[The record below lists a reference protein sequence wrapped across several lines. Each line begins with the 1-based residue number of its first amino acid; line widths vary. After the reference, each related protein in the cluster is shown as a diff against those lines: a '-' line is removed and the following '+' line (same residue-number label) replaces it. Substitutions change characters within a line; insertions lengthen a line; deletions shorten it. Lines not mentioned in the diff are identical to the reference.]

1 MTDSAALPDEVR
13 SLKRLVQVATRL
25 NSTLDLRELLQL
37 IIGTNKDLL
46 RAEDSSLLLLDQETG
61 ELMFE
66 VVTSD
71 PTGDLMRHRI
81 PRGKGIAGWV
91 AEHAETVSIDETSQ
105 DPRFYDQVDKTVGSD
120 TRSMLAVPL
129 LLKTEVI
136 GVMEAIN
143 KQNATAFSP
152 ADVELAEALAS
163 LASVAIDNARMY
175 AKLADAVVMARLSY
189 RL

>member
-1 MTDSAALPDEVR
+1 
-13 SLKRLVQVATRL
+13 
-25 NSTLDLRELLQL
+25 
-37 IIGTNKDLL
+37 
-46 RAEDSSLLLLDQETG
+46 
-61 ELMFE
+61 
-66 VVTSD
+66 
-71 PTGDLMRHRI
+71 
-81 PRGKGIAGWV
+81 
-91 AEHAETVSIDETSQ
+91 
-105 DPRFYDQVDKTVGSD
+105 
-120 TRSMLAVPL
+120 
-129 LLKTEVI
+129 LKTEVI